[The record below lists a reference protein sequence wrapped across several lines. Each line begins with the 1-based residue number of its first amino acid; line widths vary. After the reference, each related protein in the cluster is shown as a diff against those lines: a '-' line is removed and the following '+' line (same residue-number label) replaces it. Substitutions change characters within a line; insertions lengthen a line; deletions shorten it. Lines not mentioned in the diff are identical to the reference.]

1 MKQIVINYLFFLF
14 YMVTDFIII
23 NAMIIAAYLIYRFL
37 SIGKSVVYSTPEL
50 LIASMTSSGLIV
62 MTLLIVHAYDNESSF
77 LNMKEIERV
86 FKGVT
91 LGFLIVGMVLVLGR
105 LLVSRYIFVFS
116 YLLTIFA
123 LTGVKM
129 FYFHILSTDTWIQ
142 KLQKKILIYGA
153 DPIGENLYRAL
164 VNSPRLRI
172 APVGFIDDRPEK
184 KGEKIFENGFHTNKS
199 IKVLGNYFDILQLIQ
214 THHITAI
221 YVSAHRYSS
230 KQLKRIISDLH
241 QYPIQVFL
249 IPDYQGIVSANVK
262 IKRIDDIPV
271 LTNLTG
277 PTKSY
282 LWGKRCMDLC
292 LGLLATIFFIVL
304 LPILTLIIKLDSH
317 GPIFFRQIR
326 VGKNNRHFYIYK
338 FRTMT
343 HDANPYE
350 IKPETGSD
358 QRITKLGRWLRKT
371 SLDELPQI
379 INVIKGEMSFIGPRP
394 EMPFI
399 VKNYTDEQ
407 MKRLQVKPG
416 ITGLWQLAGDRNKP
430 IHEHIAYDNYYIQ
443 NMSFF
448 LDLAILINTLFYA
461 CKGR

>member
-1 MKQIVINYLFFLF
+1 MKHVLINYSLFLF
-14 YMVTDFIII
+14 YMLTDFIII
-23 NAMIIAAYLIYRFL
+23 NVMIISAYLIYRFL
-37 SIGKSVVYSTPEL
+37 SIGKAVAYSAPEL
-50 LIASMTSSGLIV
+50 LIASMSASGLIV

-86 FKGVT
+86 VKGVT

-105 LLVSRYIFVFS
+105 LLISRYVFVFS
-116 YLLTIFA
+116 YVLTMIA

-129 FYFHILSTDTWIQ
+129 LFFHILSTDPWLK

-172 APVGFIDDRPEK
+172 APIGFIDDRPEK
-184 KGEKIFENGFHTNKS
+184 KGEKLFENGFHTNKS
-199 IKVLGNYFDILQLIQ
+199 INVLGNYTDILQLIQ
-214 THHITAI
+214 THNISAI
-221 YVSAHRYSS
+221 YVSAYRFSS
-230 KQLKRIISDLH
+230 TQLKQIMSDLH

-262 IKRIDDIPV
+262 IDRIDDIPV

-277 PTKSY
+277 PTNLY
-282 LWGKRCMDLC
+282 LWGKRCLDLC
-292 LGLLATIFFIVL
+292 LGIMAGMLFFLL
-304 LPILTLIIKLDSH
+304 LPIISLFIKRDSK
-317 GPIFFRQIR
+317 GPTFFRQIR

-343 HDANPYE
+343 QDANPYE
-350 IKPETGSD
+350 IKPETSRD
-358 QRITKLGRWLRKT
+358 QRITKIGRWLRKT

-379 INVIKGEMSFIGPRP
+379 INVIKGDMSFIGPRP

-399 VKNYTDEQ
+399 VDAYNSEQ

-430 IHEHIAYDNYYIQ
+430 IHEHIAYDIYYIQ

-448 LDLAILINTLFYA
+448 LDIAILINTLFYA

>member
-1 MKQIVINYLFFLF
+1 MKHVVIKYSLFLF
-14 YMVTDFIII
+14 YMMTDYIII
-23 NAMIIAAYLIYRFL
+23 NAMIISAYLIYRFL
-37 SIGKSVVYSTPEL
+37 SIGKAVVYSTPEL
-50 LIASMTSSGLIV
+50 LIASMSSSGLIV
-62 MTLLIVHAYDNESSF
+62 MTLLLVHAYDNESSF

-86 FKGVT
+86 VKGVT

-105 LLVSRYIFVFS
+105 LLISRYVFVFS
-116 YLLTIFA
+116 YLLTITA
-123 LTGVKM
+123 LTGMKM
-129 FYFHILSTDTWIQ
+129 LFFHMLSTDPWLK

-172 APVGFIDDRPEK
+172 APIGFIDDRPEK
-184 KGEKIFENGFHTNKS
+184 KGEKLYENGFHTNKA
-199 IKVLGNYFDILQLIQ
+199 IEVLGNYSDMLQLIQ
-214 THHITAI
+214 THNISAI
-221 YVSAHRYSS
+221 YVSAHRFSS
-230 KQLKRIISDLH
+230 KELKQIMTDLH

-262 IKRIDDIPV
+262 IDRIDDIPV

-282 LWGKRCMDLC
+282 LWLKRCMDLC
-292 LGLLATIFFIVL
+292 LGLLVAIIFIII
-304 LPILTLIIKLDSH
+304 LPLISLIIKRDSQ

-326 VGKNNRHFYIYK
+326 VGMNNRHFFIYK

-350 IKPETGSD
+350 IKPETSSD
-358 QRITKLGRWLRKT
+358 QRITKTGRWLRKT

-379 INVIKGEMSFIGPRP
+379 INVIKGDMSFIGPRP

-399 VKNYTDEQ
+399 VNTYNAEQ

-448 LDLAILINTLFYA
+448 LDIAILINTLFYA
-461 CKGR
+461 CKGQ

>member
-1 MKQIVINYLFFLF
+1 MKHVVIKYSLFLF
-14 YMVTDFIII
+14 YMMTDYIII
-23 NAMIIAAYLIYRFL
+23 NAMIISAYLIYRFL
-37 SIGKSVVYSTPEL
+37 SIGKAVVYSTPEL
-50 LIASMTSSGLIV
+50 LIASMSSSGLIV
-62 MTLLIVHAYDNESSF
+62 MTLLLVHAYDNESSF

-86 FKGVT
+86 VKGVT

-105 LLVSRYIFVFS
+105 LLISRYVFVFS
-116 YLLTIFA
+116 YLLTITA
-123 LTGVKM
+123 LTGMKM
-129 FYFHILSTDTWIQ
+129 FFFHILSTEPW
-142 KLQKKILIYGA
+142 LKKIKKNILIYGA

-172 APVGFIDDRPEK
+172 APIGFIDDRPEK
-184 KGEKIFENGFHTNKS
+184 KGEKLYENGFHTNKS
-199 IKVLGNYFDILQLIQ
+199 IKVLGNYSDILQLIQ
-214 THHITAI
+214 THNISAI
-221 YVSAHRYSS
+221 YVSAHRFSS
-230 KQLKRIISDLH
+230 KELKQIMTDLH

-262 IKRIDDIPV
+262 IDRIDDIPV

-282 LWGKRCMDLC
+282 LWLKRCMDLC
-292 LGLLATIFFIVL
+292 LGLLVAIIFIII
-304 LPILTLIIKLDSH
+304 LPLISLIIKRDSQ

-326 VGKNNRHFYIYK
+326 VGMNNRHFFIYK

-350 IKPETGSD
+350 IKPETSSD
-358 QRITKLGRWLRKT
+358 QRITKTGRWLRKT

-379 INVIKGEMSFIGPRP
+379 INVIKGDMSFIGPRP

-399 VKNYTDEQ
+399 VNTYNAEQ

-448 LDLAILINTLFYA
+448 LDIAILINTLFYA
-461 CKGR
+461 CKGQ

>member
-1 MKQIVINYLFFLF
+1 MKHVVIKYSLFLF
-14 YMVTDFIII
+14 YMMTDYIII
-23 NAMIIAAYLIYRFL
+23 NAMIISAYLIYRFL
-37 SIGKSVVYSTPEL
+37 SIGKAVVYSTPEL
-50 LIASMTSSGLIV
+50 LIASMSSSGLIV
-62 MTLLIVHAYDNESSF
+62 MTLLLVHAYDNESSF

-86 FKGVT
+86 VKGVT

-105 LLVSRYIFVFS
+105 LLISRYVFVFS
-116 YLLTIFA
+116 YLLTITA
-123 LTGVKM
+123 LTGMKM
-129 FYFHILSTDTWIQ
+129 FFFHILSTEPW
-142 KLQKKILIYGA
+142 LKKIKKNILIYGA

-172 APVGFIDDRPEK
+172 APIGFIDDRPEK
-184 KGEKIFENGFHTNKS
+184 KGEKLYENGFHTNKS
-199 IKVLGNYFDILQLIQ
+199 IKVLGNYSDILQLIQ
-214 THHITAI
+214 THNISAI
-221 YVSAHRYSS
+221 YVSAHRFSS
-230 KQLKRIISDLH
+230 KELKQIMTDLH

-262 IKRIDDIPV
+262 IDRIDDIPV

-282 LWGKRCMDLC
+282 LWLKRCMDLC
-292 LGLLATIFFIVL
+292 LGLLVAIIFIII
-304 LPILTLIIKLDSH
+304 LPLISLIIKRDSQ

-326 VGKNNRHFYIYK
+326 VGMNNRHFFIYK

-350 IKPETGSD
+350 IKPETSSD
-358 QRITKLGRWLRKT
+358 QRITKTGRWLRMT

-379 INVIKGEMSFIGPRP
+379 INVIKGDMSFIGPRP

-399 VKNYTDEQ
+399 VNTYNAEQ

-448 LDLAILINTLFYA
+448 LDIAILINTLFYA
-461 CKGR
+461 CKGQ

>member
-1 MKQIVINYLFFLF
+1 M
-14 YMVTDFIII
+14 MTDYIII
-23 NAMIIAAYLIYRFL
+23 NAMIISAYLIYRFL
-37 SIGKSVVYSTPEL
+37 SIGKAVVYSTPEL
-50 LIASMTSSGLIV
+50 LIASMSSSGLIV
-62 MTLLIVHAYDNESSF
+62 MTLLLVHAYDNESSF

-86 FKGVT
+86 VKGVT

-105 LLVSRYIFVFS
+105 LLISRYVFVFS
-116 YLLTIFA
+116 YLLTITA
-123 LTGVKM
+123 LTGMKM
-129 FYFHILSTDTWIQ
+129 FFFHILSTEPW
-142 KLQKKILIYGA
+142 LKKIKKNILIYGA

-172 APVGFIDDRPEK
+172 APIGFIDDRPEK
-184 KGEKIFENGFHTNKS
+184 KGEKLYENGFHTNKS
-199 IKVLGNYFDILQLIQ
+199 IKVLGNYSDILQLIQ
-214 THHITAI
+214 THNISAI
-221 YVSAHRYSS
+221 YVSAHRFSS
-230 KQLKRIISDLH
+230 KELKQIMTDLH

-262 IKRIDDIPV
+262 IDRIDDIPV

-282 LWGKRCMDLC
+282 LWLKRCMDLC
-292 LGLLATIFFIVL
+292 LGLLVAIIFIII
-304 LPILTLIIKLDSH
+304 LPLISLIIKRDSQ

-326 VGKNNRHFYIYK
+326 VGMNNRHFFIYK

-350 IKPETGSD
+350 IKPETSSD
-358 QRITKLGRWLRKT
+358 QRITKTGRWLRKT

-379 INVIKGEMSFIGPRP
+379 INVIKGDMSFIGPRP

-399 VKNYTDEQ
+399 VNTYNAEQ

-448 LDLAILINTLFYA
+448 LDIAILINTLFYA
-461 CKGR
+461 CKGQ